1 MGIVVNTD
9 NVYICRFKC
18 NIRLDKGKQPK
29 PKPGIIMT
37 LADLTNGQ
45 EAIIIK
51 VKGHGAFRRRIL
63 EMGFIKGK
71 KVTVIKNAPL
81 KDPIEYELL
90 NYQVSLRRSEARLV
104 EVVSVSDALQRS
116 EERRVGKEGRSRG
129 WRDQQE

>member
-1 MGIVVNTD
+1 
-9 NVYICRFKC
+9 
-18 NIRLDKGKQPK
+18 
-29 PKPGIIMT
+29 MT

-90 NYQVSLRRSEARLV
+90 NYQVSLRRSEARLI
-104 EVVSVSDALQRS
+104 EVVSVSDALQAADPEYHGTSTAEEVLARS
-116 EERRVGKEGRSRG
+116 EEHTSELQSRPH
-129 WRDQQE
+129 

>member
-1 MGIVVNTD
+1 
-9 NVYICRFKC
+9 
-18 NIRLDKGKQPK
+18 
-29 PKPGIIMT
+29 MT

-104 EVVSVSDALQRS
+104 EVVASATHCRQQIPNTTAPALPRKSWPRS
-116 EERRVGKEGRSRG
+116 SAKSASTST
-129 WRDQQE
+129 